1 MFGLTKAIGALTALG
16 VWIIK
21 EIAAKWG
28 YKVAL
33 VAAIVAVYVAAW
45 AAIAVA
51 LSASLGLIPSMP
63 LVAVAVQFLPSKSVV
78 VAGAAMFLGTM
89 ATLKSWDYFRMVSG
103 VAAKVAS

>member
-1 MFGLTKAIGALTALG
+1 MGGITNAIAALTTLG

-33 VAAIVAVYVAAW
+33 VAAVVAVYVAAW
-45 AAIAVA
+45 AALLAA
-51 LSASLGLIPSMP
+51 LSLSLGLIPTSP
-63 LVAVAVQFLPSKSVV
+63 LVAAAAQFLPSKTAVV
-78 VAGAAMFLGTM
+78 SGAAFYLGTM